1 MTIRINVGCGTTP
14 IDGWINFDNSLAIKL
29 ANSPFLYL
37 LVKFL
42 KLLSKQNI
50 ENVEWNKKNKIHFA
64 DATKKI
70 PLETNS
76 VECVY
81 TSHMLEHISRDG
93 ALVFLSEALRVLKT
107 NGVLRIS
114 VPDLRIAIN
123 NYLTDDD
130 ANEFMEYISVQA
142 PPIGNLKEK
151 LKLMVSGYRHHQWM
165 YDGKSLS
172 VLMEESGFRDVR
184 VYSKGET
191 SIKNLNGL
199 NLHERSEESVYVEGI
214 K

>member
-1 MTIRINVGCGTTP
+1 MTIRVNFGCGMTP
-14 IDGWINFDNSLAIKL
+14 TEGWVNYDNSFAIKL
-29 ANSPFLYL
+29 ANSSFLYL
-37 LVKFL
+37 LAKSL
-42 KLLSKQNI
+42 RILSVAQI
-50 ENVEWNKKNKIHFA
+50 ENVEWNKKHKIYFA

-70 PLETNS
+70 PLRDNS
-76 VECVY
+76 VECLY
-81 TSHMLEHISRDG
+81 TSHMLEHVSREG
-93 ALVFLSEALRVLKT
+93 VIVFLKEVMRLLEV
-107 NGVLRIS
+107 NGVLRVA

-123 NYLTDDD
+123 NYLSEED
-130 ANEFMEYISVQA
+130 ADSFMKGIHVEAQPIS
-142 PPIGNLKEK
+142 K
-151 LKLMVSGYRHHQWM
+151 LIDKFRLFVTGYRHHQWM

-172 VLMEESGFRDVR
+172 LLMEELGFRDVR